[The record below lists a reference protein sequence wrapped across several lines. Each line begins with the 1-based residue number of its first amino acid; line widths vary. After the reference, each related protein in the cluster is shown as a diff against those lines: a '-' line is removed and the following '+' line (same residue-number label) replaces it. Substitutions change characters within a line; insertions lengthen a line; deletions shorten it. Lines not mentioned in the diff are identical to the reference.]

1 MADSKKLNRELIA
14 KKMKRLRGER
24 TQKEVA
30 DAVGITPMAMS
41 YYESGERMP
50 TDNVKA
56 KLAQY
61 FGVSVG
67 YLFFDEK
74 VNS

>member
-1 MADSKKLNRELIA
+1 MGDSKKLNRELIA

-30 DAVGITPMAMS
+30 DAVGVTPMAMS
-41 YYESGERMP
+41 FYESGERMP
-50 TDNVKA
+50 TDDVKA

-61 FGVSVG
+61 YGVSVG

>member
-1 MADSKKLNRELIA
+1 MTNNQKLDRNLVAEKLKKL
-14 KKMKRLRGER
+14 RGDR

-30 DAVGITPMAMS
+30 EAIGITPMAMS

-50 TDNVKA
+50 NDDVKA
-56 KLAQY
+56 KLANY

-67 YLFFDEK
+67 FLFFAEE

>member
-50 TDNVKA
+50 TDDVKA